1 MVLMKDKKVVFI
13 PCQTYQE
20 KDIDFALDRVFEELG
35 GLDGFVKPG
44 HKVLLKV
51 NLLMKKPP
59 EAAVTTH
66 PALVEALV
74 NRIHALGAEVI
85 IGDSPGGP
93 FNKSW
98 IKGIYHESGMEEVAQ
113 KTGAKLNWN
122 FEQEEFPNPD
132 GLILKNITL
141 ARMVKEADVIIS
153 LAKLKTHGFTIYTGA
168 VKNLFGTIPGLLKA
182 EYHVRMSE
190 LKDFC
195 NMLVDIAEFVKPQ
208 LTIMDAIT
216 AMEGAGPSAGTPK
229 HVGLLAAS
237 TNPHAL
243 DLACCH
249 LIGLEPKRV
258 LTLQNAV
265 ERGLIP
271 DNIEGIEITGIDKKD
286 FKPIPFK
293 IPVSSHGR
301 HIPIPLPAG
310 LDAFLYKILRPFPFF
325 IHSKCVGCGICARD
339 CPAKCIKMI
348 DGKPHADLS
357 SCIRCF
363 CCQELCSYQAVEIRR
378 GKLSK
383 LLFR

>member
-1 MVLMKDKKVVFI
+1 MNDKKVIFT
-13 PCQTYQE
+13 PCDTYQSDDL
-20 KDIDFALDRVFEELG
+20 DIAIDKLFQELG
-35 GLDGFVKPG
+35 SLNQFIQPG
-44 HKVLLKV
+44 QKVLLKV

-66 PALVEALV
+66 PALVEALI
-74 NRIHALGAEVI
+74 NKIHDLGAKVI
-85 IGDSPGGP
+85 IADSPGGP

-98 IKGIYHESGMEEVAQ
+98 IKGIYHESGMEEVAI
-113 KTGAKLNWN
+113 KTGAQLNWN

-132 GLILKNITL
+132 GKILKHITL
-141 ARMVKEADVIIS
+141 AKIVREVDVIIS

-182 EYHVRMSE
+182 EYHLRMSDVR
-190 LKDFC
+190 DFC

-208 LTIMDAIT
+208 LTIMDAVV
-216 AMEGAGPSAGTPK
+216 AMEGAGPSAGNPK
-229 HVGLLAAS
+229 QVGLLAAS

-243 DLACCH
+243 DLACCY

-258 LTLQNAV
+258 FTLQKAI

-271 DNIEGIEITGIDKKD
+271 ENIEEIEIAGIDRNN

-310 LDAFLYKILRPFPFF
+310 LDAFLYKILRPFPYF

-339 CPAKCIKMI
+339 CPAKCIKMV

-363 CCQELCSYQAVEIRR
+363 CCQELCSCQAVEIKR